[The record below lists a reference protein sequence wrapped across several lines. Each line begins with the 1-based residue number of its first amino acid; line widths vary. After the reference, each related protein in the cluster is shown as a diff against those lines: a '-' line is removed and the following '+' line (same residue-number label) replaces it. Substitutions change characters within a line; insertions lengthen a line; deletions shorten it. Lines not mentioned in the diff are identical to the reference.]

1 MRRSSR
7 SHVVIFSLFV
17 TSAVLSISACAKNE
31 GKGHGKG
38 TEGGRQGESV
48 DAKYAAASQSL
59 EALKA
64 DAQKLQAE
72 TAAIHERLARLDAFA
87 DGLPGLAAF
96 RASLFST
103 EEILGGVGGTVEWLS
118 SELKAAVA
126 SSDKPRIEKVT
137 ATIASS
143 ADEMKKFEKSVVG
156 LSHDLI
162 PFERSVAQF
171 RALAD
176 AGVFF
181 TRGLPTGY
189 QVSAAN
195 DGIEERL
202 LKVVS
207 DRKNAARVSSSPWL
221 AFDRLWFAGDGAALD
236 VGLSGEQL
244 ENVAAILK
252 AYPDVKLEIAGY
264 DDRAAPAA
272 AAPKLARAR
281 AEAVRE
287 RLVTLGIGAA
297 RLQLAGQGLSQPRC
311 AGSDVKECLAK
322 QPRIAARVVAGLL
335 PAKRLSP

>member
-7 SHVVIFSLFV
+7 SHVVIFSLFL
-17 TSAVLSISACAKNE
+17 TSAALSIQACAKS
-31 GKGHGKG
+31 KG
-38 TEGGRQGESV
+38 TATPTEGRRQGESA
-48 DAKYAAASQSL
+48 DPKYAAARASL

-64 DAQKLQAE
+64 DAQRLQAE
-72 TAAIHERLARLDAFA
+72 TAAIHKRLERLDAFA

-126 SSDKPRIEKVT
+126 SSDRQRIEKVT

-143 ADEMKKFEKSVVG
+143 AEEMKKFETSVVG

-181 TRGLPTGY
+181 TRALPTGY

-202 LKVVS
+202 LNVVS
-207 DRKNAARVSSSPWL
+207 DRKKAARASSSPWL

-236 VGLSGEQL
+236 LGLSGEQL

-264 DDRAAPAA
+264 EDRAAPAA
-272 AAPKLARAR
+272 AAPRLSRAR
-281 AEAVRE
+281 AEAVQE
-287 RLVTLGIGAA
+287 RLVILGVGAA
-297 RLQLAGQGLSQPRC
+297 RLQLAGHGLSQPRC
-311 AGSDVKECLAK
+311 AENDADVKECLAK
-322 QPRIAARVVAGLL
+322 QPRVAARVVTVLQ